1 MLSSVMNKIQ
11 TAFLNQDVSQNLGW
25 MDTLTEMSELDAL
38 METRNQLAKIEFL
51 DSENL
56 KNKIELVL
64 EIDKKTYRNVK
75 KITHNYLISLR
86 NNRNLESEIQNTVY
100 MYQRQLYKVYT
111 QFLDFY
117 QNQSKVK
124 LSLEKIN
131 LILARLLNATFIMTK
146 WRYFDDQPA
155 PVGTWDG
162 VHKVIK
168 IAEKLAIVNKNLFL
182 YDFQIKETSIATILK
197 RGFMMDTLQKGNF
210 TRLQVQLTEQVLK
223 IWATNP
229 LIVNTYKQDRYQ
241 FFIMLEND
249 HGPERVRS
257 VEKFAECRYWK
268 TTRLVDL
275 IEAYLCAVDTQK
287 SLDDFGL
294 EKVAPASVML
304 KLFKK
309 LRAEWC
315 VEGYSRQRR
324 REARNK
330 NHKLLNVSH
339 GLHEICH
346 RLNALQAK
354 KTHKQPE
361 NESFSFELRVAMHN
375 RGQLAKP
382 KQLNTVGNENWW
394 LVDES
399 NRGFAV
405 DLGKDPSDWVE
416 AGALVGYT
424 TPDDKELFSIAEVK
438 SVRKQADGTYRAGLA
453 LISQNATALLVSR
466 VQQGIVSESLTGYY
480 VDDTEVN
487 LTHLSTYAGL
497 YIKADKPS
505 GIDTLIMPRN
515 EFKRGSHYSTNIDG
529 EDRLILAG
537 RVVTKHRD
545 WICVEVPK
553 LISENSA

>member
-1 MLSSVMNKIQ
+1 MSKIQ
-11 TAFLNQDVSQNLGW
+11 TVFLNQDVTQNLGW
-25 MDTLTEMSELDAL
+25 MDTLTEMSELEAL
-38 METRNQLAKIEFL
+38 AEIRNQLAKIDFFETA
-51 DSENL
+51 NL

-64 EIDKKTYRNVK
+64 EIDKKTYSKVK
-75 KITHNYLISLR
+75 KITHNYLIKLK
-86 NNRNLESEIQNTVY
+86 NNRDLESETYNAVY
-100 MYQRQLYKVYT
+100 MYQRQLYVVYG

-155 PVGTWDG
+155 PVGTWDN

-168 IAEKLAIVNKNLFL
+168 IAEKLAIINKNLFL

-229 LIVNTYKQDRYQ
+229 LIVNKYKQDRYQ

-249 HGPERVRS
+249 HGPERIRT
-257 VEKFAECRYWK
+257 VEKFTECRYWK

-275 IEAYLCAVDTQK
+275 IEAYLCAVDTNK
-287 SLDDFGL
+287 SLEGFGL

-315 VEGYSRQRR
+315 VEGYARQRR

-330 NHKLLNVSH
+330 NHKLLNVSQ
-339 GLHEICH
+339 GLYEICH
-346 RLNALQAK
+346 RLNGLQAK
-354 KTHKQPE
+354 KTVKQPE
-361 NESFSFELRVAMHN
+361 NENFSFELRVAMHN

-382 KQLNTVGNENWW
+382 KPQNNIGNENWW

-399 NRGFAV
+399 RRGFAV
-405 DLGKDPSDWVE
+405 DLGKELSGWVE
-416 AGALVGYT
+416 AGVLVGYT
-424 TPDDKELFSIAEVK
+424 TPEDRELFSIAEIK
-438 SVRKQADGTYRAGLA
+438 SVRKQADGSYRAGLE
-453 LISQNATALLVSR
+453 LITQNATALLISR
-466 VQQGIVSESLTGYY
+466 VQHGIISESLTGYY
-480 VDDTEVN
+480 VDDAEVN
-487 LTHLSTYAGL
+487 LTHLSTFTGL
-497 YIKADKPS
+497 YIKADKPN

-515 EFKRGSHYSTNIDG
+515 EFKRGSHYSTNVDG
-529 EDRLILAG
+529 EDRLIVAG
-537 RVVTKHRD
+537 RIVVKQRD
-545 WICVEVPK
+545 WICVEVP
-553 LISENSA
+553 N